1 MAGGR
6 GVVGYW
12 RRWCN
17 HIKFKWIKSAAV
29 LRILLDSA
37 GVGERGDSWMWIL
50 EDFDDIWSLMK
61 DSWWILDG
69 FLGASWYLI
78 DIWLFMKDFWWILI
92 DSEGFLWILRDSW
105 RFCWY
110 FTLDEGFLMDNWV
123 ILEYL
128 IDIWLLMEDSY
139 GLLWILVDSCGFFR
153 IFSIF
158 DTRWRFAEGLPRD
171 SCGCFGDFL
180 NTFDRWRILGALLVF
195 PCLFVFCFL
204 FCLVSTKTL

>member
-92 DSEGFLWILRDSW
+92 DSEGFLWTLRDSW

-139 GLLWILVDSCGFFR
+139 GLLWILVDSCGFL
-153 IFSIF
+153 
-158 DTRWRFAEGLPRD
+158 W
-171 SCGCFGDFL
+171 
-180 NTFDRWRILGALLVF
+180 IL
-195 PCLFVFCFL
+195 
-204 FCLVSTKTL
+204 